1 MEHMP
6 QLQPPHL
13 VILRNFKISSVIILK
28 ANLLIINIWDPF
40 LITSVGYTF
49 ITRTFNSLDQITIE
63 NLKFRPIISQL
74 GICTYNKAK
83 FIAKY
88 LKPLYRNE
96 YKIDDTQS
104 FPSMLKKQTPLSLDK
119 KYRSYDVESLF
130 TNIAVDE
137 TISYIINEIYQE
149 NKLLQI
155 CSKIIFRRLLYKLTV
170 EFSFQFNYNLLK

>member
-1 MEHMP
+1 MP

-28 ANLLIINIWDPF
+28 ANILIINIWDPF
-40 LITSVGYTF
+40 LITPVGCTF
-49 ITRTFNSLDQITIE
+49 ITHTFYSLDQTTVE
-63 NLKFRPIISQL
+63 NLKFRPIISQV
-74 GICTYNKAK
+74 GICTYNEAK

-104 FPSMLKKQTPLSLDK
+104 FPSMLKEQTPLSLDK
-119 KYRSYDVESLF
+119 EYGSYDVESLF

-137 TISYIINEIYQE
+137 TIPYIINEIYQN
-149 NKLLQI
+149 NKLPQI
-155 CSKIIFRRLLYKLTV
+155 CGKIISRSLLYKLTV